1 MVAAIQ
7 CTAPGTLRPGY
18 GSTCPQA
25 HPEKPS
31 QNDGL
36 DPHLLWLSP
45 EEPAMVPHQGHP
57 SGASAPVSQALLVLQ
72 QPHPSDAALH
82 VAVSPTALA
91 PGTHPPHDHE
101 EPHLH
106 KHQTNNKQ

>member
-1 MVAAIQ
+1 MVAEIQ
-7 CTAPGTLRPGY
+7 CTAPGTPRPGS

-25 HPEKPS
+25 HLEKPS

-36 DPHLLWLSP
+36 DPHLLRLPP
-45 EEPAMVPHQGHP
+45 EEPAMASRQGHP
-57 SGASAPVSQALLVLQ
+57 NGTSAPVSQALLVLQ
-72 QPHPSDAALH
+72 QSHPSNAALH
-82 VAVSPTALA
+82 AAVSPATLA